1 MSADADNIIFQQ
13 LRLIRAENEKRD
25 RDFALL
31 RAEFLMLRSLMVSQ
45 LEGFGSKLDVIISML
60 GTHTDTLYQMNVE
73 RLLVLERH
81 PSFKLGEGEP
91 GTE

>member
-1 MSADADNIIFQQ
+1 MTPDADNIVLQQ

-31 RAEFLMLRSLMVSQ
+31 RAEFAMFRSQ
-45 LEGFGSKLDVIISML
+45 LQVFESKIDTILSML
-60 GTHTDTLYQMNVE
+60 STHTDAFYQINE
-73 RLLVLERH
+73 RLLVLERQR
-81 PSFKLGEGEP
+81 EREP

>member
-31 RAEFLMLRSLMVSQ
+31 RAEFVTLRSLITSE
-45 LEGFGSKLDVIISML
+45 LEGFRTKLDVIISML
-60 GTHTDTLYQMNVE
+60 STHSDILYSMNE
-73 RLLVLERH
+73 RLLVLERQR
-81 PSFKLGEGEP
+81 EGEP
-91 GTE
+91 

>member
-1 MSADADNIIFQQ
+1 MSAENISDHVLQQ

-31 RAEFLMLRSLMVSQ
+31 RAELAMFRGLVDL
-45 LEGFGSKLDVIISML
+45 KLDSILSML
-60 GTHTDTLYQMNVE
+60 STHTDTLYQMND
-73 RLLVLERH
+73 RLLALQRQR
-81 PSFKLGEGEP
+81 EGEP

>member
-1 MSADADNIIFQQ
+1 MTADADNIIFQQ

-45 LEGFGSKLDVIISML
+45 IEGFGSKLDVIISMM
-60 GTHTDTLYQMNVE
+60 GTHTDSLYSINE
-73 RLLVLERH
+73 KLLVLQRQR
-81 PSFKLGEGEP
+81 EGEP
-91 GTE
+91 G